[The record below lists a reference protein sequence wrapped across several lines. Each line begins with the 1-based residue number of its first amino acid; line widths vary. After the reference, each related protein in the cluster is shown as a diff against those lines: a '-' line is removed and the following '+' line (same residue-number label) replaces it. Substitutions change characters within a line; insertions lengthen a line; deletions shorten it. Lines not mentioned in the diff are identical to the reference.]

1 MKHTF
6 LVPSKHCTLLD
17 SCRESNARALIEQ
30 TRLCTAAYMLIKEYV
45 VTDRKG
51 CLVKE
56 HLVRER
62 PKPAEPTVIP
72 PLYLN
77 YTTKEPA
84 FTQCTVL
91 DLHW

>member
-1 MKHTF
+1 M
-6 LVPSKHCTLLD
+6 HCTLLD
-17 SCRESNARALIEQ
+17 SCRETKARAYIKQ
-30 TRLCTAAYMLIKEYV
+30 TRVYTATYALIKECV
-45 VTDRKG
+45 VTDRRG

-62 PKPAEPTVIP
+62 PKPAEPTVIQ

-77 YTTKEPA
+77 NTTKGPA
-84 FTQCTVL
+84 FTQYTVL